1 MGYTENM
8 QDEIRIRGAREHNL
22 KNIDLDIKRNQF
34 VVLTGLSGSGKSSI
48 AFDTIYAEGQRRY
61 VESLSSYARLFL
73 GQMHKPDLDAISGL
87 SPTIAIDQKT
97 TSNNPRSTVGTVTE
111 IYDYLRLLYARVG
124 EVHCPHCG
132 KRIDQQS
139 PDQMLARILSYPEG
153 TKLMILAPIVRERK
167 GEYGKEISALRRDG
181 FVRVR
186 IDGEMME
193 LDSLEDDF
201 KLKKR
206 KNHTIDLVVDRLIL
220 REGIRSRLADSLE
233 TALQK
238 GHGLASVRFIHPPV
252 KEGEA
257 PTETEELFSENFAC
271 PDCHISIGEITP
283 RLFSFNSPYGACPEC
298 SGLGELVEIDPEL
311 VVHNPDLSINDGAIQ
326 AIGWNF
332 ADRKSWARA
341 FIEALSRR
349 YDFSLDTAWKK
360 LPKRIREIIL
370 YGNHGEILEI
380 DTSHTPYP
388 KKELYR
394 SDWAGVVPTMNKRYM
409 EHGSDDYKE
418 FYTPFLSIKSCP
430 SCHGARLKAEALA
443 ISLGGLNIY
452 ELCRLPVLKIR
463 EHLES
468 LQFGKFAEQVSEP
481 ILIELRKRLG
491 FLHDVGLSYLSLS
504 RSASTLS
511 GGEAQR
517 IRLATQIGS
526 GLMGVIY
533 ILDEPSIGL
542 HQRDNRRLLQ
552 TLFHLR
558 DLGNTVLVVEHDEE
572 TIRSADEIIDI
583 GPGAGEAGGYLVAQG
598 SVSDI
603 EACEASIT
611 GQYLSGRK
619 SIEVPK
625 RRRSLDGPWLSFYNC
640 RENNLKGIDI
650 QLPLRTF
657 ICVTGVSGSG
667 KSSFVNATVAAYL
680 RKYLN
685 GGRPACKN
693 FDRVEGADAIDK
705 LIVIDQS
712 PIGRTPRSNPATY
725 TGLFDDVRRLFASTR
740 EARARGYKPGR
751 FSFNVKGGRCETCKG
766 DGEKRIEMHFLPDIY
781 VECEVCHGKRY
792 NRETLEVRYR
802 DKTIADVL
810 NMTVAEAIT
819 FFADIPSLKRRLETL
834 EAVGLSYIRLGQ
846 SSTELSGGEAQ
857 RVKLASEL
865 AKRGTGKTLYILD
878 EPTTGLHTADV
889 HRLIDILQRL
899 TENGNTVLVIEHNLD
914 VIKTADYI
922 IDLGPEG
929 GDEGGSVV
937 TCGTPEEVAKCKIS
951 YTGQYLSEIL

>member
-8 QDEIRIRGAREHNL
+8 QDVICIRGAREHNL

-193 LDSLEDDF
+193 LDILEDDF
-201 KLKKR
+201 KLEKR

-418 FYTPFLSIKSCP
+418 FYTPFLNIKSCP

-603 EACEASIT
+603 EACETSIT

>member
-8 QDEIRIRGAREHNL
+8 QDVIRIRGAREHNL

-201 KLKKR
+201 KLEKR

>member
-8 QDEIRIRGAREHNL
+8 QDVIRIRGAREHNL

-181 FVRVR
+181 FVRIR

-201 KLKKR
+201 KLEKR

-922 IDLGPEG
+922 IDIGPEG